1 MTEFKPIIR
10 KAGEVIRSEDWN
22 SIQEGLLAEITTL
35 EQKIESLKTY
45 IENMSER
52 ITLTGLESVAGRSF
66 GLDEEVPGET
76 STYRVK
82 SMGLITKQWVTAVMG
97 EGDLCHFGITDY
109 FDVLYYWAGAE
120 NGNQNMLDI
129 EIEYADDTIA
139 KLLENGYVNDKNTL
153 SEANEANPYIEFLYS
168 DFGIWYKYQIK
179 NPHPSNQVRYLRFRN
194 INPDSNPRIGNTIQ
208 MKTRV
213 KQIGI

>member
-1 MTEFKPIIR
+1 MAEFKPIIR

-22 SIQEGLLAEITTL
+22 SIQEGLLAEITSL
-35 EQKIESLKTY
+35 ELKIESLKTY

-82 SMGLITKQWVTAVMG
+82 SMGLITRQWVTAVMG

-153 SEANEANPYIEFLYS
+153 SESNEANPYIEFLYS

-179 NPHPSNQVRYLRFRN
+179 NPHPNNQVRYVRFRN
-194 INPDSNPRIGNTIQ
+194 VNPDSNPRIGNTIQ